1 MGSSSN
7 VIDLQKH
14 RAKRGLPKV
23 KKQSNKS
30 SEVVKG
36 DALPIVNLT
45 ERRQEIIEEERRG
58 VKRTLLQEFVGLHL
72 IIPAKGLCKCTIYDI
87 SENGLAFDMGME
99 SGQFR
104 SGEMVA
110 LRVYMNHQTYFPF
123 IVKITHIKDVEEEGI
138 YRYGAA
144 FQKDT
149 INDVALFHF
158 SKFIENVSAYLK
170 TDHGD
175 VLVSN
180 LNDNR

>member
-1 MGSSSN
+1 MSSSGK

-14 RAKRGLPKV
+14 RTKRGL
-23 KKQSNKS
+23 KS
-30 SEVVKG
+30 FTNSPAVDGPME
-36 DALPIVNLT
+36 ALGPIVNLT
-45 ERRQEIIEEERRG
+45 ERRQEIIDEERRG

-72 IIPAKGLCKCTIYDI
+72 IIPTKGLAKCTIYDI
-87 SENGLAFDMGME
+87 SENGLAFDMTVDA
-99 SGQFR
+99 GQFR
-104 SGEMVA
+104 VGEMVA

-123 IVKITHIKDVEEEGI
+123 VVKINHIQFVEEEGS
-138 YRYGAA
+138 YRYGSA

-158 SKFIENVSAYLK
+158 AKFIENVSAYLK

-180 LNDNR
+180 LSDRR

>member
-1 MGSSSN
+1 MSSSGK

-14 RAKRGLPKV
+14 RTKRGLGGFQQSS
-23 KKQSNKS
+23 KQT
-30 SEVVKG
+30 EAPV
-36 DALPIVNLT
+36 DMFAPIVNLT

-72 IIPAKGLCKCTIYDI
+72 IIPAKGLSKCVIYDI
-87 SENGLAFDMGME
+87 SENGLAFDMPADQ
-99 SGQFR
+99 GQFR
-104 SGEMVA
+104 AGELIA

-123 IVKITHIKDVEEEGI
+123 VVKITHIQYVEEEGS
-138 YRYGAA
+138 YRYGSA

-158 SKFIENVSAYLK
+158 AKFIENVSAYLK

-180 LNDNR
+180 LSDKR

>member
-1 MGSSSN
+1 MSSSGK

-14 RAKRGLPKV
+14 RSKRGISV
-23 KKQSNKS
+23 GEQST
-30 SEVVKG
+30 VVSKG
-36 DALPIVNLT
+36 HDDIFAPIVNLT

-72 IIPAKGLCKCTIYDI
+72 IIPAKGLSKCTIYDI
-87 SENGLAFDMGME
+87 SENGLAFDMGAE

-104 SGEMVA
+104 VGELIA

-123 IVKITHIKDVEEEGI
+123 VVKINHIQAVEEEGI
-138 YRYGAA
+138 YRYGSS

-158 SKFIENVSAYLK
+158 AKFIENVSAYLK

-180 LNDNR
+180 LSDNR

>member
-1 MGSSSN
+1 MSSSGN

-14 RAKRGLPKV
+14 RTKRGQ
-23 KKQSNKS
+23 KKFIKS
-30 SEVVKG
+30 PVVQQG
-36 DALPIVNLT
+36 VVDPLQPIVNLT
-45 ERRQEIIEEERRG
+45 ERRQEMIEEERRG

-72 IIPAKGLCKCTIYDI
+72 IIPSQGLARCSIYDI
-87 SENGLAFDMGME
+87 SENGLAFDMYMDA
-99 SGQFR
+99 GQFR
-104 SGEMVA
+104 VGEMVA

-123 IVKITHIKDVEEEGI
+123 VVKINHIQFVEEEGT
-138 YRYGAA
+138 YRYGSS

-158 SKFIENVSAYLK
+158 AKFIEHVSAYLK

-180 LNDNR
+180 LGDRK

>member
-1 MGSSSN
+1 MSSSGK

-14 RAKRGLPKV
+14 RTKRGLGAV
-23 KKQSNKS
+23 KKST
-30 SEVVKG
+30 VVSGKTEEIF
-36 DALPIVNLT
+36 APIVNLT
-45 ERRQEIIEEERRG
+45 ERRQEIIDEERRG

-72 IIPAKGLCKCTIYDI
+72 IIPAKGLSKCTIYDI
-87 SENGLAFDMGME
+87 SENGLAFDMGAE

-104 SGEMVA
+104 VGEMIA

-123 IVKITHIKDVEEEGI
+123 IVKISHIKFVEEEGI
-138 YRYGAA
+138 YRYGSG

-158 SKFIENVSAYLK
+158 AKFIENVSAYLK
-170 TDHGD
+170 TDNGD

-180 LNDNR
+180 LSDKR